1 MKTTGISRDLSM
13 QGNQISL
20 GQTQRGVQA
29 IDKANRR
36 KKKVLRQINKA
47 LKREKESKNFYRD
60 LWEMTSRKN
69 ADATRYIK
77 ELEQAVRD
85 LERELDRIES
95 VMTDDETD

>member
-1 MKTTGISRDLSM
+1 MKITTNSGWDMEDLSLIPILAEEIE
-13 QGNQISL
+13 N
-20 GQTQRGVQA
+20 

-36 KKKVLRQINKA
+36 KRRALRQIGKA
-47 LKREKESKNFYRD
+47 LKREKETKDFYRE

-85 LERELDRIES
+85 LERELDR
-95 VMTDDETD
+95 

>member
-1 MKTTGISRDLSM
+1 MKVTGISHWDVSNLDHLNMLAFKRE
-13 QGNQISL
+13 I
-20 GQTQRGVQA
+20 QA
-29 IDKANRR
+29 IDKANKR
-36 KKKVLRQINKA
+36 KKKALRQINKA
-47 LKREKESKNFYRD
+47 LKREKEAKDFYRD

-95 VMTDDETD
+95 VLTDDETD

>member
-1 MKTTGISRDLSM
+1 MKATEISRWDVSTLDHL
-13 QGNQISL
+13 NALAFKREI
-20 GQTQRGVQA
+20 QA
-29 IDKANRR
+29 IDEANRR
-36 KKKVLRQINKA
+36 KRRALRQMNKA
-47 LKREKESKNFYRD
+47 LKREKETKDFYRA

-95 VMTDDETD
+95 VLADDETD

>member
-1 MKTTGISRDLSM
+1 MEDLSLIPILAEEIE
-13 QGNQISL
+13 N
-20 GQTQRGVQA
+20 

-36 KKKVLRQINKA
+36 KRRALRQIGKA
-47 LKREKESKNFYRD
+47 LKREKETKDFYRE

-85 LERELDRIES
+85 LERELDR
-95 VMTDDETD
+95 

>member
-1 MKTTGISRDLSM
+1 
-13 QGNQISL
+13 
-20 GQTQRGVQA
+20 
-29 IDKANRR
+29 
-36 KKKVLRQINKA
+36 
-47 LKREKESKNFYRD
+47 LKREKESKYFYRD

-95 VMTDDETD
+95 VLADDETD